1 MAFTSGRDTMIM
13 HDKQSLILHIKEL
26 PFPENEERVI
36 NVLLDLS
43 CEDGGSPNEC
53 CGWGFYY

>member
-1 MAFTSGRDTMIM
+1 MIM
-13 HDKQSLILHIKEL
+13 HDKQSLILNIKEL